1 MFIQYSLSISSQL
14 DHEVLHGLQH
24 FYVKLKLAI
33 DLNIKTAKVFYF
45 NV

>member
-14 DHEVLHGLQH
+14 DHEVLRGLQY
-24 FYVKLKLAI
+24 FYVMLKLAI